1 MAEPTQMLILS
12 IPTSLTI
19 EDPTSPAG
27 KTWNEILDIVR
38 KSEGYKRLY
47 WGRHVEKTENVQL
60 HIGTVT
66 ECSKLNLFNSS
77 IPQLVVYTGNHLFSI
92 NIYPIPP
99 PPPHTSS
106 NPS

>member
-60 HIGTVT
+60 HIGT
-66 ECSKLNLFNSS
+66 
-77 IPQLVVYTGNHLFSI
+77 PPLFSLAHFSPA
-92 NIYPIPP
+92 NQP
-99 PPPHTSS
+99 TTKK
-106 NPS
+106 

>member
-12 IPTSLTI
+12 IPTSLPI

-47 WGRHVEKTENVQL
+47 WGRHVEKLENVQL
-60 HIGTVT
+60 HIGILI
-66 ECSKLNLFNSS
+66 SLLPLSLPLPPLS
-77 IPQLVVYTGNHLFSI
+77 LVPY
-92 NIYPIPP
+92 
-99 PPPHTSS
+99 
-106 NPS
+106 